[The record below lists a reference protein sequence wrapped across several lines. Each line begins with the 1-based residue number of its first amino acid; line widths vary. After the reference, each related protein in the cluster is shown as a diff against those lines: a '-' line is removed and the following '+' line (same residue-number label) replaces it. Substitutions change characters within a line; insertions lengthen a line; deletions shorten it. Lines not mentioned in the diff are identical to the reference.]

1 MSDTGQGSAADIEA
15 QFKAQEGDV
24 PGPLMSSDKY
34 TGVPKGYK
42 FEGRTKIRTAAGTEQ
57 DLYDIRKE
65 ANTILSTQLN
75 DVDRISILQ
84 GLKSK
89 GIGYSAREKVGN
101 GFSDGDRSAFS
112 TLLMLSNTY
121 LMDYESTYKMLM
133 AKVPSVKGGYK
144 APRVTAVDD
153 VYAAVQSA
161 AQSMLGR
168 NLSDDELNQATS
180 VIQRA
185 EIRAQRGVAGP
196 GGSVQQM
203 PALSSL
209 AAKQVEQQF
218 GAESD
223 EMSYMGFA
231 ELMNRAVNSR
241 G

>member
-1 MSDTGQGSAADIEA
+1 MSDTGQGTAEDIEA
-15 QFKAQEGDV
+15 QFKAEQGGM
-24 PGPLMSSDKY
+24 PGPTMTSDTY
-34 TGVPKGYK
+34 TGVPSGYT
-42 FEGRTKIRTAAGTEQ
+42 FQGRTKIRTAAGTEQ
-57 DLYDIRKE
+57 DLYDIRKQ
-65 ANTILSTQLN
+65 ANTILATMDDAKRRQ
-75 DVDRISILQ
+75 ILE

-89 GIGYSAREKVGN
+89 GIGYSARQKVGN
-101 GFSDGDRSAFS
+101 GFSDADRNAFS
-112 TLLMLSNTY
+112 ELLLLSNVY
-121 LMDYESTYKMLM
+121 LQDYESTHNFLM
-133 AKVPSVKGGYK
+133 ANVPSVKGGYK
-144 APRVTAVDD
+144 PPRVTAVDD

-168 NLSDDELNQATS
+168 NLTDDELEQATK

-185 EIRAQRGVAGP
+185 EIRTQRGVAGP
-196 GGSVQQM
+196 SGSVQQM